1 MNRCSVFF
9 ISMLLVCQIMT
20 SVQDTGHH
28 TPEVQADLD
37 VKADFETSGR
47 NGTSSGNNSTS
58 DAHCLVLNNLTMN
71 QTYHVSIYLV
81 NICSDGINYP
91 GINASSD
98 NSGVDGLDEMWWYL
112 IPGSNINSSNISDYP
127 YYHMSYQ
134 LSLNQSIPNGTT
146 ITLYFEAT
154 VLHCGPNNSWSN
166 DCPNSNNSNLSY
178 QFTYP
183 LGYNSTN
190 NQGNN
195 TAGNNTGGNNTVGN
209 NTGGNNTVGNNTV
222 GNNTGDNNSTATIP
236 NYYFDNNYGLN
247 FNSVSNIMNGT
258 YVPTTVLIHNYE
270 NNSTTTDHML
280 AVTFYSD
287 GHSEQKITQ
296 YVTPPVSR
304 NTISISQYVLI
315 TSDTTYV
322 EVSMD
327 VLRCIDEYC
336 DMSKTPEDRYYP
348 ADIQYY
354 QSYSSTAIPM
364 VVELSD
370 EIFDLEPK
378 TEEEQQNG
386 VDVPRFTFEME
397 EVYGMD
403 DEMYYRIVV
412 TSCQIDL
419 PTHHIFVRVI
429 WSQDY
434 MGTEQV
440 RVDRWNLADPDRVY
454 GFYPGNSN
462 SSVTFLDQV
471 DYNGDS
477 LVSTF
482 GVGDTIFIKPG
493 FENGMTNDA
502 IRITYDMYPEE
513 DDGITLGAVL
523 RSWDFGSSPVVV
535 VDDSEEDDD
544 ESQEEDWEAMC
555 EEWEYWNADQ
565 IDTSKPGNGCP
576 HYVDESSD
584 DDSGWLPSIGVF
596 ATLLAIGV
604 GFVAATG
611 RRKNE

>member
-9 ISMLLVCQIMT
+9 ISMLLVCQIVA
-20 SVQDTGHH
+20 SVQDTGHQA
-28 TPEVQADLD
+28 PQVQADLE
-37 VKADFETSGR
+37 VQADFETSGR
-47 NGTSSGNNSTS
+47 NGTSSVNNSTS

-71 QTYHVSIYLV
+71 QTYYVSIYVV

-91 GINASSD
+91 GVNASSD
-98 NSGVDGLDEMWWYL
+98 NYGVDGLDEMWWYL

-146 ITLYFEAT
+146 ISLHFEAT

-190 NQGNN
+190 NNGNN
-195 TAGNNTGGNNTVGN
+195 TAGNNTG
-209 NTGGNNTVGNNTV
+209 
-222 GNNTGDNNSTATIP
+222 DDANNSIYIP
-236 NYYFDNNYGLN
+236 DYYMTDTEVWSNGFD
-247 FNSVSNIMNGT
+247 FHQVTNIMNGT
-258 YVPTTVLIHNYE
+258 WVSVSASISSND
-270 NNSTTTDHML
+270 NNSSSNFDHML
-280 AVTFYSD
+280 AFTYHAD
-287 GHSEQKITQ
+287 GHSEEEQTVYLAPPEYQSDYLVWGAVYITHE
-296 YVTPPVSR
+296 
-304 NTISISQYVLI
+304 
-315 TSDTTYV
+315 TTFV
-322 EVSMD
+322 ELSFD
-327 VLRCIDEYC
+327 VLTCLNETC
-336 DMSKTPEDRYYP
+336 DLTVPVEERFHPVDPQYHKSYTTT
-348 ADIQYY
+348 DIP
-354 QSYSSTAIPM
+354 T

-535 VDDSEEDDD
+535 DDSEEDDD

-596 ATLLAIGV
+596 GTLVAIGV

>member
-1 MNRCSVFF
+1 
-9 ISMLLVCQIMT
+9 MT
-20 SVQDTGHH
+20 SVQDTYHH
-28 TPEVQADLD
+28 APEIKGDLD
-37 VKADFETSGR
+37 VQADFETSGR

-71 QTYHVSIYLV
+71 QTYYVSIYLV

-134 LSLNQSIPNGTT
+134 LSLNQSIPNGT
-146 ITLYFEAT
+146 IISLYFEAT

-209 NTGGNNTVGNNTV
+209 NTVGNNTV
-222 GNNTGDNNSTATIP
+222 GNNTGGNNSTATIP

-304 NTISISQYVLI
+304 DTISISQYVFI

-327 VLRCIDEYC
+327 VLSCIDEYC

-348 ADIQYY
+348 ADDQYY
-354 QSYSSTAIPM
+354 QSYSSTFIPT

-370 EIFDLEPK
+370 EIFDTEAN

-386 VDVPRFTFEME
+386 IEIPRFTFEME
-397 EVYGMD
+397 EIDFNG
-403 DEMYYRIVV
+403 EMYYRIVV
-412 TSCQIDL
+412 TSCQMDFA
-419 PTHHIFVRVI
+419 THHILVTVY
-429 WSQDY
+429 WSDDSGAY
-434 MGTEQV
+434 GSDE
-440 RVDRWNLADPDRVY
+440 WNLADPNRVY

-462 SSVTFLDQV
+462 STITFIDQV
-471 DYNGDS
+471 SFNGGS
-477 LVSTF
+477 VVSTF
-482 GVGDTIFIKPG
+482 GVGDTIFVKAG
-493 FENGMTNDA
+493 FGNGTMSDSIA
-502 IRITYDMYPEE
+502 IIYDMYPAE
-513 DDGITLGAVL
+513 DDGISLGAVL
-523 RSWDFGSSPVVV
+523 GTWNFGSSSVI
-535 VDDSEEDDD
+535 VDD
-544 ESQEEDWEAMC
+544 SQEEDWEVMC
-555 EEWEYWNADQ
+555 EEWEYWNPEQ
-565 IDTSKPGNGCP
+565 VDTSKPGNGCP

-584 DDSGWLPSIGVF
+584 DDSGFLPSIGVF
-596 ATLLAIGV
+596 GTLVAIGV

>member
-1 MNRCSVFF
+1 MNKIAALF
-9 ISMLLVCQIMT
+9 ISVILLTQIA
-20 SVQDTGHH
+20 SYSFNEIQ
-28 TPEVQADLD
+28 PDLD
-37 VKADFETSGR
+37 REEFTADESWEVSGR
-47 NGTSSGNNSTS
+47 NNSTGANNNSTS

-71 QTYHVSIYLV
+71 QTYYVSIYLV
-81 NICSDGINYP
+81 NTCSDGINYP

-98 NSGVDGLDEMWWYL
+98 NSGVDGLQEMWWYV
-112 IPGSNINSSNISDYP
+112 IPGANTNSSNISDYP
-127 YYHMSYQ
+127 YYHMNLQ

-166 DCPNSNNSNLSY
+166 DCPNSSDSNLSY
-178 QFTYP
+178 QFITP
-183 LGYNSTN
+183 GYTQSVNNTN
-190 NQGNN
+190 GNN
-195 TAGNNTGGNNTVGN
+195 TSGNNTVGNNTDGNNSGGNNTVGN
-209 NTGGNNTVGNNTV
+209 NTAG
-222 GNNTGDNNSTATIP
+222 NNSTATIP

-304 NTISISQYVLI
+304 NTISISQYVFI

-327 VLRCIDEYC
+327 VLSCIDEYC

-348 ADIQYY
+348 ADVQYY
-354 QSYSSTAIPM
+354 QSYSSTFIPT

-370 EIFDLEPK
+370 EIFDTEAN

-386 VDVPRFTFEME
+386 IEIPRFTFEME
-397 EVYGMD
+397 EIDFNG
-403 DEMYYRIVV
+403 EMYYRIVV
-412 TSCQIDL
+412 TSCQMDFA
-419 PTHHIFVRVI
+419 THHILVTVY
-429 WSQDY
+429 WSDDSGAY
-434 MGTEQV
+434 GSDE
-440 RVDRWNLADPDRVY
+440 WNLAHPNSVY

-462 SSVTFLDQV
+462 STITFIDQV
-471 DYNGDS
+471 SFNGDS
-477 LVSTF
+477 VVSTF
-482 GVGDTIFIKPG
+482 GVGDTIFVKAG
-493 FENGMTNDA
+493 FGNGTINEA
-502 IRITYDMYPEE
+502 IHITYDMYPAE
-513 DDGITLGAVL
+513 DDGISLGAVL
-523 RSWDFGSSPVVV
+523 GTWNFGSSSVI
-535 VDDSEEDDD
+535 VDD
-544 ESQEEDWEAMC
+544 SQEEDWEVMC
-555 EEWEYWNADQ
+555 EEWEYWNPEQ

-584 DDSGWLPSIGVF
+584 DDSGGLPSIGVF
-596 ATLLAIGV
+596 GTLVAIGV
-604 GFVAATG
+604 GFIAATG